1 MSNDVMNWIE
11 ENRERSMLLENS
23 KDGTESSLSKTSDE
37 TGVGYQN
44 DSKIEDTSSSK
55 SSEDE
60 KRLQKQKVRRN

>member
-1 MSNDVMNWIE
+1 
-11 ENRERSMLLENS
+11 MLLENS

-44 DSKIEDTSSSK
+44 DSKIDDTSSSK